1 MTGRIIKGIAGFYY
15 VEVGIDIYECKAKGI
30 FRKDG
35 QKPLDGDLCEIT
47 VLDEETKKGHVE
59 KLLDR
64 KNSLI
69 RPAVANVDQA
79 LVVFAATDPVPDRN
93 LLDRFL
99 IMMEYQDIP
108 SVIVFN
114 KVDLAE
120 LPEENTEFLRDLRE
134 TYESAGYRVLII
146 SAREDRG
153 VDLVREALRGKVT
166 TVAGPSGV
174 GKSSL
179 INKLQSD
186 IEMETGEISRKIAR
200 GKNTTR
206 HAQLIRIEE
215 DTFICDTPGFS
226 SMLLPEMEKE
236 SLDDCFPEFLPY
248 IADCKFAECAHI
260 NEPSCAV
267 KAALEEGKIAK
278 SRYNNYVI
286 LYDELKNR
294 KRW

>member
-35 QKPLDGDLCEIT
+35 QKPLVGDLCEIT

-120 LPEENTEFLRDLRE
+120 LTEENTEFLRDLRE

-153 VDLVREALRGKVT
+153 VDLVREVLRGKVT

-206 HAQLIRIEE
+206 HVQLIRIEE

-226 SMLLPEMEKE
+226 SILLPEMEKE

>member
-1 MTGRIIKGIAGFYY
+1 
-15 VEVGIDIYECKAKGI
+15 
-30 FRKDG
+30 
-35 QKPLDGDLCEIT
+35 
-47 VLDEETKKGHVE
+47 
-59 KLLDR
+59 
-64 KNSLI
+64 
-69 RPAVANVDQA
+69 
-79 LVVFAATDPVPDRN
+79 
-93 LLDRFL
+93 
-99 IMMEYQDIP
+99 
-108 SVIVFN
+108 
-114 KVDLAE
+114 
-120 LPEENTEFLRDLRE
+120 
-134 TYESAGYRVLII
+134 
-146 SAREDRG
+146 
-153 VDLVREALRGKVT
+153 
-166 TVAGPSGV
+166 
-174 GKSSL
+174 
-179 INKLQSD
+179 
-186 IEMETGEISRKIAR
+186 METGEISRKIAR